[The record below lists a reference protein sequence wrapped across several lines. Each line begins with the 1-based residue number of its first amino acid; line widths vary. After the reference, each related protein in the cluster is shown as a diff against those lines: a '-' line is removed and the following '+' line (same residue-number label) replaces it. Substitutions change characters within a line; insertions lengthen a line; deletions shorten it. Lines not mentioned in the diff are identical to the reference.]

1 MKKLR
6 KSLIAVASFL
16 VALSLV
22 GGSASAE
29 GIDPV
34 SAEHEFVGR
43 LNDLRAAHGLH
54 SLSIDPALTDVARQ
68 WAAQMASVNQ
78 ISHRRDLTSVAPSNW
93 LVLGENVGAGPAVDA
108 VHDALVA
115 SPSHLANLVDPR
127 FRQVGVGVVVVDGK
141 MFVAQ
146 NFMTADGS
154 SAAAGKACKAKRCK
168 AAKRKAVAKR
178 KAAPKRKAAA
188 SRR

>member
-1 MKKLR
+1 MQKLR
-6 KSLIAVASFL
+6 RSLVAVASFV

-29 GIDPV
+29 EIDPAI
-34 SAEHEFVGR
+34 AEHEFVGR

-93 LVLGENVGAGPAVDA
+93 LVLGENVGAGPTVGPI
-108 VHDALVA
+108 HDALVA
-115 SPSHLANLVDPR
+115 SPSHFANLVDPR

-146 NFMTADGS
+146 NFMTVES
-154 SAAAGKACKAKRCK
+154 SPSAAGKACKAKRCK
-168 AAKRKAVAKR
+168 AAAKR

-188 SRR
+188 RRR